1 MTDYNECKA
10 CYNVL
15 KDKYGLKCA
24 ADCDFKTMK
33 TEVKKLYLK
42 HHPDKG
48 GDPAKFREIRDCAVL
63 VINQKCTEKF
73 NIKDLDNY
81 CNREFFKYTSAR
93 SVSPKCVRN
102 KKNPNYKVDKCPKGS
117 YYRKGYEIPAKCID
131 DKKEGESELEE
142 CNRKHKRYMSYMDR
156 AIKQQRRL
164 ICIVAATIPY
174 GRMLDDDIDGN
185 PCTFKIMKIYTPPPG
200 NDQFKDMIFNK
211 LSRGREIYNMDQ
223 IMKYY
228 KKHGYYFKYIKGN
241 PCKKTQ
247 VYDKDSHKCV
257 QKKCVGGRKNQSKV
271 TGKCLKPCKSP
282 LKRSPNG
289 RCKKL

>member
-1 MTDYNECKA
+1 MTYNECKA

-48 GDPAKFREIRDCAVL
+48 GDPAKFREIRDCAVS
-63 VINQKCTEKF
+63 VINEKCTEKF
-73 NIKDLDNY
+73 KIKDLDNY
-81 CNREFFKYTSAR
+81 CNRKFFKYTSAR

-117 YYRKGYEIPAKCID
+117 YYRKGYEIPEKCID
-131 DKKEGESELEE
+131 DKIKGENEYEE
-142 CNRKHKRYMSYMDR
+142 QLRKLRRANKYLDR
-156 AIKQQRRL
+156 VLKQQRIL
-164 ICIVAATIPY
+164 KNIVAATFPYGFIPY
-174 GRMLDDDIDGN
+174 EDMNGN
-185 PCTFKIMKIYTPPPG
+185 PCIFKIVKIYTPPPG
-200 NDQFKDMIFNK
+200 NDKFKD
-211 LSRGREIYNMDQ
+211 LSFRDLTKDLEPYDMNT

-228 KKHGYYFKYIKGN
+228 KKHGYYLKYVKGN

-271 TGKCLKPCKSP
+271 TGKCLKPCKSS
-282 LKRSPNG
+282 LRRSSNG